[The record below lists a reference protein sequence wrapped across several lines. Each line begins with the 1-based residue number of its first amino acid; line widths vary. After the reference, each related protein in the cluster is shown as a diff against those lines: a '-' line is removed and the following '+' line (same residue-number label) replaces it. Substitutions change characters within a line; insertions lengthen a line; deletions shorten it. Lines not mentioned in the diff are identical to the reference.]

1 MDFQPKIFNLF
12 STKIYGIHIKYRNN
26 FFSQEH
32 HILRKDFP
40 ELKFIIKNI
49 DKLENCE
56 DITFQTFKSKN
67 KFIKD
72 MVFLYQTLI
81 IMFKNKFAL
90 ITGAGGLLGVQH
102 AGALAEIGFNIV
114 LLDIKKKRK
123 KVN

>member
-1 MDFQPKIFNLF
+1 MHGFPIENFNLF

-26 FFSQEH
+26 FFSKTS
-32 HILRKDFP
+32 HIKKGFS

-72 MVFLYQTLI
+72 MIFLYQTLI

-90 ITGAGGLLGVQH
+90 ITGAGAYGVQH

-114 LLDIKKKRK
+114 LLDIKKREK
-123 KVN
+123 